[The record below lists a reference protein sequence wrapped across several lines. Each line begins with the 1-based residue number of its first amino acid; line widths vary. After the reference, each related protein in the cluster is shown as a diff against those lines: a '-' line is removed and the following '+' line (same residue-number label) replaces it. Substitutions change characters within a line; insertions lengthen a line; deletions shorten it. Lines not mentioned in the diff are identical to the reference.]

1 MAEKKEKKGKE
12 KKSKGL
18 YEVREGKLTR
28 KNPACPRCGEGTFM
42 AEHTDR
48 FSCGK
53 CGYTKWK
60 KK

>member
-1 MAEKKEKKGKE
+1 MAEKKEKKKE
-12 KKSKGL
+12 KKTRRL
-18 YEVREGKLTR
+18 YGIKEGKLVR

-42 AEHTDR
+42 AEHQDR